1 VEVHRESKVSLAPL
15 FLTAVL
21 NGVKFSNSRYDRFVP
36 ENEPA
41 LHRKHKAGWACTP
54 YGRLWEK
61 KNSSTMPGIDPR
73 LV

>member
-1 VEVHRESKVSLAPL
+1 MEVHRESKVRLAPL
-15 FLTAVL
+15 FLTAAL

-41 LHRKHKAGWACTP
+41 LHREHEAGWAPTR
-54 YGRLWEK
+54 YGRLWEA
-61 KNSSTMPGIDPR
+61 KNSSIIPGIEPR